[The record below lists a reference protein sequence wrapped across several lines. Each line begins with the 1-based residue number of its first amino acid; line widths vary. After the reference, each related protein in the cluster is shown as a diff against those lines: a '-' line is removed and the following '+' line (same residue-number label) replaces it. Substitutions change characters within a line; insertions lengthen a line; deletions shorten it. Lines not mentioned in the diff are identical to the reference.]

1 MIDRVNLYKNIKLDT
16 SKFSLKLKKNYN
28 EYIDFKTG
36 EVIQYISS
44 YVLSWNGVSFL
55 YAVNSERI
63 YVTGRLVMLLK
74 QGNHVHNVDDLYNY
88 REEIRQKINNKLRE
102 LFNIELDIL
111 EFTVASMEVTFNIY
125 NVNADLYLRLFNQII
140 KDKADSRYINYVDRN
155 GIDTNTSVYIKSKN
169 NYKSNIN
176 KTYTIN
182 FYNKLEQ
189 LKTLKSKADMYKSS
203 ININEIDL
211 ELATNT
217 LRLEVKCANYELK
230 KYGKTFKTYYD
241 DIYICRDIVL
251 TKYKRFICSTRL
263 DFYNYFE
270 AKKIV
275 QETNKLKTNSKK
287 KLLQYLELRYAKK
300 KKYSKQELK
309 KYFKMLEALN
319 IAPALIKT
327 VYKTNKLDSP
337 IKLLDKKIEK
347 LMENASNI

>member
-36 EVIQYISS
+36 EVMKNVSS
-44 YVLSWNGVSFL
+44 YVLSWNGVRFL
-55 YAVNSERI
+55 YATNSNKI
-63 YVTGRLVMLLK
+63 YVAGRLVMLLRE
-74 QGNHVHNVDDLYNY
+74 GNHVHNIDDLYSY

-102 LFNIELDIL
+102 LFNVELDIL
-111 EFTVASMEVTFNIY
+111 EFIVASMEVTFNIY
-125 NVNADLYLRLFNQII
+125 NVNADLYLQLFNQIV
-140 KDKADSRYINYVDRN
+140 KDKADSRYINYVDKN
-155 GIDTNTSVYIKSKN
+155 NIDTNTSVYIKSKH

-189 LKTLKSKADMYKSS
+189 LKALKSKVDMYKSS
-203 ININEIDL
+203 ININQLDL
-211 ELATNT
+211 ELAKDT

-270 AKKIV
+270 AKRIV
-275 QETNKLKTNSKK
+275 KETNKLKKNSKK

-300 KKYSKQELK
+300 KKYSKEELK
-309 KYFKMLEALN
+309 KYFKMLELLN
-319 IAPALIKT
+319 IAPALIPT
-327 VYKTNKLDSP
+327 FHKTNKLDSP
-337 IKLLDKKIEK
+337 VKLLDKKIEN